1 LREAVKRGGG
11 KLRLI
16 LDAHASIAF
25 LAGSVLDL
33 KSGVQSQLVQKGR
46 VGTKIWRADDGGS
59 GPAFVASEEKLGDGS
74 DLAVAVGVSQSV
86 NAQARAYVAGNLP
99 NVGKLLSVSLP
110 GGAGQQSVSGGQHAA
125 ALAEQV
131 SNYVRSLKADAPD
144 AIVHIFAACP
154 NSLLFFLGQQH
165 QGIAPCV
172 VYEFDFDR
180 RGSKTY
186 QPSFIID

>member
-1 LREAVKRGGG
+1 LRQAVKRGGG

-33 KSGVQSQLVQKGR
+33 KSGVQAHLVQKGR
-46 VGTKIWRADDGGS
+46 VGAKIWHADDDSS
-59 GPAFVASEEKLGDGS
+59 GPAFVASEEKLGDGP
-74 DLAVAVGVSQSV
+74 DLAIAVGVSQSV
-86 NAQARAYVAGNLP
+86 DAQARAFVASNLP
-99 NVGKLLSVSLP
+99 NVGRLLSLSLP
-110 GGAGQQSVSGGQHAA
+110 GGPGQQSVTGGGHSA
-125 ALAEQV
+125 ALAEQL
-131 SNYVRSLKADAPD
+131 SNQVRSLKADAPD
-144 AIVHIFAACP
+144 AVVHFFAACP

>member
-1 LREAVKRGGG
+1 MKRGGG

-33 KSGVQSQLVQKGR
+33 KSGIQAQLVQKGR
-46 VGTKIWRADDGGS
+46 VGTKIWHADDAKS
-59 GPAFVASEEKLGDGS
+59 GPRFVASEEKLGDGS
-74 DLAVAVGVSQSV
+74 TWRSPWASLNPSMPS
-86 NAQARAYVAGNLP
+86 RAYVASNLP
-99 NVGKLLSVSLP
+99 NVGKLLSFSLP
-110 GGAGQQSVSGGQHAA
+110 GGPGQQSVSGGGHSA

-131 SNYVRSLKADAPD
+131 SNQVRALKADAPD
-144 AIVHIFAACP
+144 AVVHIFAACP

-180 RGSKTY
+180 RGAKTY